1 MSDLN
6 SKYYKIYLLKKSI
19 MIVDFDYQDITIVSK
34 HANVSRVE
42 AETALVEAE
51 GDIARAMLLLTTK

>member
-1 MSDLN
+1 
-6 SKYYKIYLLKKSI
+6 

-42 AETALVEAE
+42 AETALIEAK
-51 GDIARAMLLLTTK
+51 GDIARAMLLLTTR